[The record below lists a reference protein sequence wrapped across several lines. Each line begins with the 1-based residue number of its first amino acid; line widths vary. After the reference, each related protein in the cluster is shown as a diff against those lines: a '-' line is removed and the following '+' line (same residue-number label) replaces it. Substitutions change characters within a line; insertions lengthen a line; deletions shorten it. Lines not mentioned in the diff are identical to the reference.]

1 MTTCNFAASILTASA
16 LLPLLAHASVETKSA
31 AACAQAMA
39 STMAASSTEVPKYRF
54 RYVED
59 SSPSAMSYFY
69 GQALTFDVQAKDPK
83 SGVTIAR
90 ATCEIGRDG
99 NVAKLSALP
108 LKAPATTLASAF

>member
-1 MTTCNFAASILTASA
+1 MKTRNIVASILTASA
-16 LLPLLAHASVETKSA
+16 LLPLLAYASVETKSA

-39 STMAASSTEVPKYRF
+39 STLAAPSTELPKYRF

-83 SGVTIAR
+83 SGATIAH

-99 NVAKLSALP
+99 TVVKLSALA
-108 LKAPATTLASAF
+108 LRAATTLASAF